1 MFSKLSKIS
10 WKFRIIFEVLVI
22 AIVVALIYFFA
33 YTPKVDQITDLQK
46 KVDRL
51 SLRVAKLKP
60 VKANYKRFKKE
71 FELLNKQ
78 FKTVLQILPNERNY
92 NVLYDEVVG
101 LAERNGV
108 KITLFQPKGEKK
120 IDSFHSSVNFN
131 IKMETSYKELIN
143 YLYRLNYINKIVNI
157 NNFNIKPKADKEGNI
172 VLNVDTTMNSY
183 RFNVAKT
190 AGVSK

>member
-108 KITLFQPKGEKK
+108 KITLFQPKGGKK

>member
-131 IKMETSYKELIN
+131 VKMETSYKELIN